1 LTLWHENNGAG
12 LGTGFGLSLLLHAL
26 LIMLAFFWLKT
37 PGQSL
42 PPSYYRI
49 RLVDMPPPALKS
61 PMPERPSEV
70 EVQRPSA
77 PEPASEA
84 QPAVSETARPAMPDL
99 GPTAFFDREAIESA
113 ATSSA
118 RQEAARD
125 DGVTFDT
132 RDMMYRG
139 YLDMLRQKV
148 ESIWHYPKRAAE
160 QGIYGDLVIR
170 FVILKDGTLGEVKVL
185 RTSGH
190 RLLDNAAVEAL
201 RDGVPYWPLPEGW
214 DRQSLPIT
222 GRFIYSINGG
232 YIR

>member
-1 LTLWHENNGAG
+1 MTLWQEHSGAR
-12 LGTGFGLSLLLHAL
+12 LGTGVGLSLLLHAL
-26 LIMLAFFWLKT
+26 LITLAFFWLKT
-37 PGQSL
+37 PGKSL

-49 RLVDMPPPALKS
+49 SLVDMPVPALKA

-70 EVQRPSA
+70 EVPRPSA
-77 PEPASEA
+77 PDTVRKSPPSASEA
-84 QPAVSETARPAMPDL
+84 VRPSRPSL
-99 GPTAFFDREAIESA
+99 GPTALYDREAIEST
-113 ATSSA
+113 ATSA
-118 RQEAARD
+118 AQKETARD

-160 QGIYGDLVIR
+160 QGIYGDLLVR
-170 FVILKDGTLGEVKVL
+170 FVILKDGSLGEVKVL

-190 RLLDNAAVEAL
+190 RMLDTAAVDAL
-201 RDGVPYWPLPEGW
+201 RQGVPYWPLPEGW
-214 DRQSLPIT
+214 ERQSLPIT
-222 GRFIYSINGG
+222 GRFIYNINGG